1 MLRLNITASFE
12 ALICILLDVAET
24 TAHVKVCVVNCL
36 HTFHQLRTIRVVFND
51 ALPVAHLKQ
60 LLPITVQKT

>member
-24 TAHVKVCVVNCL
+24 TTYVKVRIVNCL
-36 HTFHQLRTIRVVFND
+36 HIFHKTRTIRVVFNN
-51 ALPVAHLKQ
+51 ALTVAHLKQ